1 METEVINLQ
10 LKTNSGDVQKQFTK
24 LRDAIKE
31 TTQEI
36 DELTKE
42 FGDNSDEV
50 KAATDRLHGLQSA
63 YEGLSQSATDLGA
76 KFEDVYGEMQP
87 LTARMGEAEDRLYEL
102 SLAGKTATK
111 EYQDLLAEVSRY
123 RQAQIQTD
131 MVVDAAATTM
141 AQKLGGALGGAA
153 SGFELVQGVM
163 GTFGAESEE
172 VEKVLLKVQS
182 AMAISQGIQGIKEA
196 IPAITAFGTA
206 IKTQAITAL
215 STLKG
220 ALITTGIGALVI
232 ALGFAANAMG
242 MFSDG
247 SEDAEAAQKKL
258 DDQLEKT
265 NQSLEQQRNF
275 FDKLS
280 VAMEESTRRQ
290 VLAAKQ
296 RGATEKEITAITA
309 QGIERRIQLLKIE
322 EEQARK
328 TFLQKSKD
336 RNASAKEFEAADKAY
351 QDAINRTNALQ
362 LQLDEQRQAE
372 KEAQDQAN
380 KDRAKAAKEKRN
392 EELAQ
397 LKQFNQEAK
406 DIFLTEEERE
416 IKAIQNGY
424 AEKIALAKK
433 YKQSTENLELA
444 QMNEINDIRKKYQD
458 QQYEIDKQLREKKL
472 QEEKEAMQKRIDL
485 EDAQFQKLQEL
496 TLSESD
502 YKILQLQQQYDTEIA
517 LAENNVELQTALTQK
532 LQDDIA
538 AINKEAAEKQKELDD
553 KAAEDAKKTHQ
564 EKVDRIMDYAS
575 TFTDAMSG
583 LNDVLNA
590 ADEERLKNAEGNA
603 ALEEAIKKRMFER
616 DKKLRIV
623 QTIVDTAS
631 NVINSVRNNG
641 GVPAGIPFGIA
652 AGAMG
657 AMQIAAISKTKYE
670 GGGSTGV
677 NDVSAG
683 LSGGQMA
690 PSFNVVG
697 NSGVNQLAALQ
708 QQPIQAYVVSGQMT
722 TAQEL
727 DRNRIK
733 AATW

>member
-265 NQSLEQQRNF
+265 TKSLEQQRNF

-416 IKAIQNGY
+416 IKAIQTGY